1 MRACGSNHTK
11 HLASLWPDT
20 CFCSALLLK
29 QVRQGRTTPNLL
41 EQPSTARKR
50 IRPQALMSSV
60 GSKHTELRHIVNLLL
75 WATVRFASFTIV
87 QGARF
92 VSFLFISLPIS
103 IPAFTCLCKVREACD
118 LFGRHLASANEIIIS
133 WLKWRSRW
141 QLHPLTLGVE
151 RELENT
157 VKAGGQ
163 NGELW
168 KNPIL
173 FLPEQKVNG
182 LKCGKWH

>member
-1 MRACGSNHTK
+1 
-11 HLASLWPDT
+11 
-20 CFCSALLLK
+20 
-29 QVRQGRTTPNLL
+29 VVRTTPNISRAYGLIL
-41 EQPSTARKR
+41 AFVVLYCSSRFGRVEPHRTCLSTARKR